1 MKLVQGNSQGGT
13 WISGWGL
20 TQELGWRWEVV
31 VENEV
36 ELEVAVVLALLRR
49 GEARWPGSNRM
60 LARRVGRG
68 RQRRTL
74 ALGLI
79 VGVSA
84 VAWFGR
90 PNKGS
95 PWMAR
100 PGLSLQS
107 GCKSWCWW
115 LLGFDLGVVT
125 AALEAMDAR

>member
-20 TQELGWRWEVV
+20 TQESGWRWEVV

-49 GEARWPGSNRM
+49 GEARWPGSYRM
-60 LARRVGRG
+60 LVRHGGRG

-95 PWMAR
+95 PWICEAGHQPTKRRQLLVLVAAR
-100 PGLSLQS
+100 LGP
-107 GCKSWCWW
+107 WCGE
-115 LLGFDLGVVT
+115 LVT
-125 AALEAMDAR
+125 AALDAR